1 MKKRAEHIL
10 PLVYTIKVEGC
21 LDKKWADW
29 FEGMEIRYE
38 GDVTVLK
45 GPVVD
50 QAALHGLLARVRDLN
65 LILLSVERHKA
76 DKSNGKEER

>member
-1 MKKRAEHIL
+1 MKERPKRVS
-10 PLVYTIKVEGC
+10 PLNYTIKVEGC

-29 FEGMEIRYE
+29 FEGMAVRYE
-38 GDVTVLK
+38 GDVTVLE

-65 LILLSVERHKA
+65 LILISVQRTEPGQKRK
-76 DKSNGKEER
+76 K

>member
-1 MKKRAEHIL
+1 MKGRPKGVF
-10 PLVYTIKVEGC
+10 PLHYTIKVEGC

-29 FEGMEIRYE
+29 FEGMAVRYE
-38 GDVTVLK
+38 GEVTVLE

-65 LILLSVERHKA
+65 LILVSVERGESA
-76 DKSNGKEER
+76 EERE

>member
-1 MKKRAEHIL
+1 MKKLTEHIL

-29 FEGMEIRYE
+29 FEGMEMNYE
-38 GDVTVLK
+38 GEVTVLK
-45 GPVVD
+45 GPVAD

-65 LILLSVERHKA
+65 LVLLSVERCEPGQGEK
-76 DKSNGKEER
+76 R

>member
-1 MKKRAEHIL
+1 MKERSKRVSPMH
-10 PLVYTIKVEGC
+10 YRIKVEGC

-29 FEGMEIRYE
+29 FEGMAVRYE
-38 GDVTVLK
+38 GDVTVLE

-65 LILLSVERHKA
+65 LILISVQRTEPGQKRK
-76 DKSNGKEER
+76 K

>member
-1 MKKRAEHIL
+1 MKERPKRISPMH
-10 PLVYTIKVEGC
+10 YTIKVEGC

-29 FEGMEIRYE
+29 FEGMSMSYE
-38 GDVTVLK
+38 RGVTVLE

-65 LILLSVERHKA
+65 LILIEVQHTEPGQQRK
-76 DKSNGKEER
+76 K